1 MKRPICS
8 ARDKG
13 AGAVPP
19 EADKTM
25 MTLHLEEISKRMMS
39 GAHAIAVMDKAEW
52 RKFDIPVP
60 DKYLNPGFAV
70 LQSRTEPRRE
80 CVRAPA

>member
-1 MKRPICS
+1 
-8 ARDKG
+8 
-13 AGAVPP
+13 
-19 EADKTM
+19 M

-39 GAHAIAVMDKAEW
+39 GAHAVAVMDKAER

-70 LQSRTEPRRE
+70 LQFRTEPVE
-80 CVRAPA
+80 NV